1 MNRDLEASTYLQALT
16 HQEKDFKLQEFS
28 SKPISAWEK
37 RVSLIINVINFSLI
51 ILAPPSQM
59 STSGT

>member
-16 HQEKDFKLQEFS
+16 HQGKDSKLQEFS
-28 SKPISAWEK
+28 NKPISAWEK
-37 RVSLIINVINFSLI
+37 KVSLNIKVINFSLI
-51 ILAPPSQM
+51 FLAPPSQM